1 MAQTSVTVY
10 WRPGCPY
17 CKRLRQDLRSMGLR
31 TREINIWTDSSA
43 AAVVRGYADGNETV
57 PTVVIDGRGHVNP
70 PADAVLELAR
80 AADPGLTLD
89 MDLVRS
95 AGRVL
100 MLRRAQGLLVAALA
114 VAGFVLLGAGDPAA
128 GGALEAAAALVYM
141 AFRIAIS
148 RMMRITA
155 A

>member
-1 MAQTSVTVY
+1 MAQTPVTVY

-17 CKRLRQDLRSMGLR
+17 CRRLRQDLLAVGLR
-31 TREINIWTDSSA
+31 THEINIWTDSSA
-43 AAVVRGYADGNETV
+43 AAVVRGFAGGNETV
-57 PTVVIDGRGHVNP
+57 PTVVIAGRGYVNP
-70 PADAVLELAR
+70 SADAVLEHAR

-100 MLRRAQGLLVAALA
+100 MLRRAQGLLVAALS

-128 GGALEAAAALVYM
+128 GWALEAAAAVSYVALRV
-141 AFRIAIS
+141 AIS
-148 RMMRITA
+148 RMTRMTA
-155 A
+155 S